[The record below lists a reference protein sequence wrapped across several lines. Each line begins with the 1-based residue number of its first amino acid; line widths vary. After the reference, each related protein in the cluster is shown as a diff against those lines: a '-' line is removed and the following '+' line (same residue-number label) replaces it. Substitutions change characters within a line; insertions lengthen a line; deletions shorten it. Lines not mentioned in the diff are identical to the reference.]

1 MPASRHCRHAALA
14 LLLLLPPATGHAAED
29 EIWNAWITPSWLDAH
44 VAALRSAPGTRRAYA
59 LNRTEI
65 WASGLVRSA
74 KEAFEASRLD
84 EAVGARLRPFQGI
97 AFTVGTAIA
106 HTGEITRSLSSS
118 VNWESSW
125 SRELKRLGG
134 LKVDLTTAGA
144 FGSGHAAYSQ
154 SVSGTIGIPL
164 DLPLGTWTTEL
175 KLSPSMNLDTASGQ
189 MGTHLASELVG
200 QTVLG
205 SETDAFS
212 SVLNLKVGYG
222 FAPEARPSAFA
233 GVEIRITPNL

>member
-1 MPASRHCRHAALA
+1 MPASRHSRQAALA
-14 LLLLLPPATGHAAED
+14 LMLLAPATAHAAED

-44 VAALRSAPGTRRAYA
+44 VAALRSTPGTRRAYA

-65 WASGLVRSA
+65 WASGIARST
-74 KEAFEASRLD
+74 KEAFGASRLD
-84 EAVGARLRPFQGI
+84 EAVGARLRPFQDI

-106 HTGEITRSLSSS
+106 HTGEFTRSLSSS

-125 SRELKRLGG
+125 SRRLKRLGG

-144 FGSGHAAYSQ
+144 FGSGHTAYSQ
-154 SVSGTIGIPL
+154 SISGTLGIPL
-164 DLPLGTWTTEL
+164 ELPLGTWTTEL
-175 KLSPSMNLDTASGQ
+175 KLSPSMNLDMASGEV
-189 MGTHLASELVG
+189 GTHLASELVG
-200 QTVLG
+200 RTVLG

-212 SVLNLKVGYG
+212 SVLNLKIGYG
-222 FAPEARPSAFA
+222 FAPETRPSAFA

>member
-14 LLLLLPPATGHAAED
+14 LLLVSPTTGHAAED
-29 EIWNAWITPSWLDAH
+29 EIWNAWITPAWLDAH
-44 VAALRSAPGTRRAYA
+44 VAALRSKPGTRRAYA

-84 EAVGARLRPFQGI
+84 EAVGARLRPFQDI
-97 AFTVGTAIA
+97 AFTVGTAIT
-106 HTGEITRSLSSS
+106 HTGAFTRSLSSS
-118 VNWESSW
+118 VSWESSW
-125 SRELKRLGG
+125 SRKLKRLG
-134 LKVDLTTAGA
+134 DLRIDLATAGS
-144 FGSGHAAYSQ
+144 FGSGHTAYSQ
-154 SVSGTIGIPL
+154 SVSGTLGIPL
-164 DLPLGTWTTEL
+164 ELPLGNWTTEL

-222 FAPEARPSAFA
+222 FAPETRPSAFA